1 MRAMVLAA
9 GKGTRLAPLTDTCP
23 KALVEIGGRTML
35 EITLGRLR
43 TAGVTDVIVN
53 VHHLADRVIE
63 HVVSHAGHGLRVEI
77 SREEVL
83 LDTGGGLRKA
93 AWFFL
98 DDPERLDEPFFLH
111 NVDVLST
118 IDLDAMRRFHVE
130 QGARATLAVLERPTA
145 RPLLF
150 DSKGQLAGH
159 RVGTG
164 IRSVPDMKPAVE
176 LEFTGIHVLSPRLL
190 PLMDRVMH
198 TEATGDRP
206 FSIIPAYLELAAA
219 GEKIVAFR
227 ADASSW
233 RDVGTPESLASARA
247 EFGRGTGWPG

>member
-35 EITLGRLR
+35 EITLERLR
-43 TAGVTDVIVN
+43 AAGVTDVILN
-53 VHHLADRVIE
+53 VYHLADRVIE
-63 HVVSHAGHGLRVEI
+63 HVIAHNGFGLQIEI
-77 SREEVL
+77 SREDVL

-98 DDPERLDEPFFLH
+98 EDRERLDEPFFLH

-118 IDLDAMRRFHVE
+118 IDLNAMRRFHVE
-130 QGARATLAVLERPTA
+130 RGAAATLAVLGRPTA

-150 DSKGQLAGH
+150 DAGGRLAGH
-159 RVGTG
+159 RVGTEV
-164 IRSVPDMKPAVE
+164 RNVPGTVPAGE

-198 TEATGDRP
+198 TEATGDRSFP
-206 FSIIPAYLELAAA
+206 IVPAYLKLAAA
-219 GEKIVAFR
+219 GEKILAFR
-227 ADASSW
+227 TEGSSW
-233 RDVGTPESLASARA
+233 RDVGTPESLAAARA
-247 EFGRGTGWPG
+247 ECDPGGRR